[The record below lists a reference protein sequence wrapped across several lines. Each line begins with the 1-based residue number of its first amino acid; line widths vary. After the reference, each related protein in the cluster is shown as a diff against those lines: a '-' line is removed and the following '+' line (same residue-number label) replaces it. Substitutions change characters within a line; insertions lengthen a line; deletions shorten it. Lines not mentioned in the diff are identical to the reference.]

1 MVYISNTFPYG
12 WIENGTSLRKLG
24 YISAEKLKSLI
35 EENEVIT
42 DIDKTT
48 RDVITLFTR
57 VLIGT
62 KQGQGEMRKFKNK
75 DTIVIISIEEDI
87 LCAFEVIRQ
96 E

>member
-1 MVYISNTFPYG
+1 MVFISKSFPYS

-35 EENEVIT
+35 EDNEVIT
-42 DIDKTT
+42 DIDKIT
-48 RDVITLFTR
+48 RDTITLFTR

-62 KQGQGEMRKFKNK
+62 NQGQGKMRKFKNK